1 MIKASEISTGLAAD
15 PKSLGGLR
23 ERAIKDPEGTLKE
36 AARQFEAIFMNML
49 MKSMRTEATGK
60 SLFDNEGTR
69 VFTGLLDE
77 EFSKKWANNGGGMG
91 LADLMVKQLSQKH
104 TTQQKQ
110 TDSGVKNS
118 PNLPLKK
125 V

>member
-1 MIKASEISTGLAAD
+1 MIKASEMSTGLAAD

-36 AARQFEAIFMNML
+36 AARQFETIFMNMM
-49 MKSMRTEATGK
+49 MKSMRTEASGK

-77 EFSKKWANNGGGMG
+77 EFAKKWASSGGMG

-104 TTQQKQ
+104 TTQHKQ
-110 TDSGVKNS
+110 TDSEVKNS
-118 PNLPLKK
+118 PNLPLKQL
-125 V
+125 

>member
-23 ERAIKDPEGTLKE
+23 ARAIKDPEGALKE
-36 AARQFEAIFMNML
+36 AAHQFETIFMNMM
-49 MKSMRTEATGK
+49 MKSMRTEASGK

-77 EFSKKWANNGGGMG
+77 EFSKKWASSGGMG

-104 TTQQKQ
+104 TTQPNQ
-110 TDSGVKNS
+110 TGPAVKIS
-118 PNLPLKK
+118 TNLPLKQ

>member
-1 MIKASEISTGLAAD
+1 MIKASEMSTGLVAD

-36 AARQFEAIFMNML
+36 AARQFETIFMNII
-49 MKSMRTEATGK
+49 MKSMRTEASGK

-77 EFSKKWANNGGGMG
+77 EFSKKWANSGGMG

-104 TTQQKQ
+104 TTQHKQ
-110 TDSGVKNS
+110 TGFEVKNS
-118 PNLPLKK
+118 PNLPLKQA
-125 V
+125 